1 MCAQMGLGWSFY
13 RVSRGCLV
21 RAAVAPLKVVMA
33 TTQGS
38 WRGGWGVR
46 ASACGVLRDCGVYGE
61 ASGVAAPLDASPSS
75 SSGAVFRGVRRGH
88 GSGGEE
94 TSPEGAWTG
103 L

>member
-1 MCAQMGLGWSFY
+1 M
-13 RVSRGCLV
+13 

-46 ASACGVLRDCGVYGE
+46 TGACDALRRCGGYGK
-61 ASGVAAPLDASPSS
+61 ASGVFAPLEASPSS
-75 SSGAVFRGVRRGH
+75 TSGAVLRSVRRGH

-103 L
+103 LRVAPQARE